1 MNSFQ
6 TSVEGTRAFQGCLK
20 PIFQSDAKFQTDKF
34 ALDLALKQWQNATL
48 KWPIRVCFT
57 TLCDWLKLAPSSG
70 NQSEVKLTIAICD
83 SVARTRFPAIGA
95 SSILY
100 LIRVLIVSLCC
111 LHLIWLVSVIFL
123 VWAGDPGHRMLSA
136 PKTTVKNYFFRTE
149 EVTWPNYFQQRVTS
163 HTASGLFQNNSTDV
177 SLIQC
182 KDRWNEGFIYYWFVC
197 VPKFM
202 LSVRIL
208 S

>member
-1 MNSFQ
+1 MALKSNDFEIRFGILISNDLNLWKIKKKKKNADISNSFQ

-57 TLCDWLKLAPSSG
+57 SLCDWLKLAPSSG

-111 LHLIWLVSVIFL
+111 LHLI
-123 VWAGDPGHRMLSA
+123 
-136 PKTTVKNYFFRTE
+136 
-149 EVTWPNYFQQRVTS
+149 
-163 HTASGLFQNNSTDV
+163 
-177 SLIQC
+177 
-182 KDRWNEGFIYYWFVC
+182 
-197 VPKFM
+197 
-202 LSVRIL
+202 
-208 S
+208 